1 MIVSPE
7 ERDAMA
13 RLREIMDG
21 KKPSI
26 PKTNVASNDVP
37 VELAG
42 PGVPTQ
48 ADITAMANIL
58 AKINN
63 VNTVRPANVL
73 NESADSELA
82 EAIQTER
89 TANGVNVGRYQIM
102 IKENLKRLAGK
113 QYYSVYNSI
122 TNDVIADD
130 LSLYET
136 ALAVVRLL
144 NAGKFANCKE
154 IRKLFEQDDLYTA
167 HKVDALMY
175 KRRLQN
181 TKDEMKH
188 DIYESR
194 YQASIDKAM
203 LAKKQIKSLSNVR

>member
-1 MIVSPE
+1 MTVSPE
-7 ERDAMA
+7 EKDAMA
-13 RLREIMDG
+13 RLLEIMNG
-21 KKPSI
+21 KKPSSR
-26 PKTNVASNDVP
+26 PVSTTKTTAE

-58 AKINN
+58 GKLNNINTPKTHILHE
-63 VNTVRPANVL
+63 TVD
-73 NESADSELA
+73 NELV
-82 EAIQTER
+82 EAMQTER
-89 TANGVNVGRYQIM
+89 TKSGVNVGRYQIM
-102 IKENLKRLAGK
+102 IKENPKRLAGK
-113 QYYSVYNSI
+113 QYYSIYHSV

-136 ALAVVRLL
+136 ALAAVRLL
-144 NAGKFANCKE
+144 NNGKFANCKE

-175 KRRLQN
+175 KYKLQ
-181 TKDEMKH
+181 KLDDPVKH

-203 LAKKQIKSLSNVR
+203 LAKKQIKNLSNAR

>member
-1 MIVSPE
+1 MTISKE
-7 ERDAMA
+7 DRDAMS
-13 RLREIMDG
+13 RLLEIMNG
-21 KKPSI
+21 KKPST
-26 PKTNVASNDVP
+26 PAQVAQHSPVG

-48 ADITAMANIL
+48 ADISAMANIL
-58 AKINN
+58 TKL
-63 VNTVRPANVL
+63 NTLPVETPARVL
-73 NESADSELA
+73 TESADRELV

-89 TANGVNVGRYQIM
+89 LPSAVNVGRYQIM
-102 IKENLKRLAGK
+102 IKENAKRLAGK
-113 QYYSVYNSI
+113 QYYSIYNSL

-136 ALAVVRLL
+136 ALTAVRLL
-144 NAGKFANCKE
+144 NNGKFTNSKE

-167 HKVDALMY
+167 HRVDALMY
-175 KRRLQN
+175 KRRLAKVNDPIKQ
-181 TKDEMKH
+181 

-203 LAKKQIKSLSNVR
+203 SAKKQIKQLSNVR